1 MQQLLV
7 IGVAS
12 LDVLHVAGRIE
23 HSAGGAAMYTALAAW
38 RAGARA
44 SDAGVGETRGVS
56 PTELSSVRATLLA
69 PRPHPLPA
77 TFAPVAERVT
87 WLGPSVAP
95 EALTRLEIAHHGG
108 GKATLLKA
116 EWGAEQRLTTDDL
129 PNDLSGFEFVHIAAL
144 SSAQR
149 QLEFLRACRERGAR
163 RVSAGTYAR
172 LVYGETDHVRTLF
185 HEADLFFMNEN
196 EANRLFGLAARAR
209 TEAGK
214 LLFVTLA
221 ERGAVVIEGG
231 CVTHVPAP
239 QSGEREPPRGSPAQA
254 TLVPAPTAR
263 EVDPTGAGDVFCG
276 ATLAMLAQG
285 QAAVT
290 AAQRGVAL
298 ASSAIEHLGPA
309 GLLSTD

>member
-1 MQQLLV
+1 MPQLL
-7 IGVAS
+7 IAGVAS

-23 HSAGGAAMYTALAAW
+23 YSAGGAGMYTALAAW
-38 RAGARA
+38 RTGARA
-44 SDAGVGETRGVS
+44 SEAGVGETLRVS
-56 PTELSSVRATLLA
+56 LTERSSVRATLLA

-77 TFAPVAERVT
+77 ALAPVAERVD
-87 WLGPSVAP
+87 WIGPTVAP
-95 EALTRLEIAHHGG
+95 DEITQLEIVHHGG

-116 EWGAEQRLTTDDL
+116 EWGAERQLSPDNW
-129 PNDLSGFEFVHIAAL
+129 PADLSGFEFVHIAAL

-163 RVSAGTYAR
+163 RISVGTYAR

-196 EANRLFGLAARAR
+196 EANGLFGSAARGSALREPLGGSPTELRSAAHIR
-209 TEAGK
+209 TEGGK

-221 ERGAVVIEGG
+221 ERGALVIEGERM
-231 CVTHVPAP
+231 THVPAP
-239 QSGEREPPRGSPAQA
+239 A
-254 TLVPAPTAR
+254 AR

-276 ATLAMLAQG
+276 ATLAALARG
-285 QAAVT
+285 NDAVT

-298 ASSAIEHLGPA
+298 ASAAIEHLGPA
-309 GLLSTD
+309 GLLSAG

>member
-1 MQQLLV
+1 MPQLLIV
-7 IGVAS
+7 GVAS
-12 LDVLHVAGRIE
+12 LDVVHVAGRIE
-23 HSAGGAAMYTALAAW
+23 HTAGGAGMYTALASS
-38 RAGARA
+38 RAGA
-44 SDAGVGETRGVS
+44 
-56 PTELSSVRATLLA
+56 RATLLA
-69 PRPHPLPA
+69 PRPQPLPA
-77 TFAPVAERVT
+77 ALAPVAERVT
-87 WLGPSVAP
+87 WLGPIITP
-95 EALTRLEIAHHGG
+95 GELTRLEIAHHGG

-116 EWGAEQRLTTDDL
+116 EWGAEQRLTTDNL

-163 RVSAGTYAR
+163 RISVGTYAR

-185 HEADLFFMNEN
+185 READLFFMNEN
-196 EANRLFGLAARAR
+196 EANGLFGSTAGAH
-209 TEAGK
+209 TETGK

-231 CVTHVPAP
+231 CATRVSAPA
-239 QSGEREPPRGSPAQA
+239 
-254 TLVPAPTAR
+254 AR

-276 ATLAMLAQG
+276 AALAMLAQG

-309 GLLSTD
+309 GLLSAG